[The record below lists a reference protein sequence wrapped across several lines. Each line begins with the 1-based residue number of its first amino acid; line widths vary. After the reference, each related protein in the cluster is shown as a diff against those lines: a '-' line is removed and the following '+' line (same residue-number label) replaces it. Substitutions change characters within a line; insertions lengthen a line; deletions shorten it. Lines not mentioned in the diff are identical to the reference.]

1 MGASSF
7 SAHGRTPDRGTPMVA
22 DWSTRLVDVTGS
34 YGWPVNS
41 TRRHTVGVVGAGT
54 MGAGIAQLAVEHG
67 HETVL
72 HDVDEAAIERGRA
85 RIREGLARRAARL
98 GLDADSIDD
107 WVDGRLGLLRGAPT
121 IDALAAEAGLVVE
134 AALDDLNLKRTIFR
148 ALGAAA
154 AADTILATNT
164 SALSVAAIA
173 EASRRPGEV
182 VGLHFFN
189 PAPVMTLVE
198 LVVTAATRPDVA
210 DRAEALARGWGKTVV
225 RCADS
230 PGFIVNRVHR
240 PFTIEALRTLEAG
253 EASVE
258 QVDAAMRAD
267 GFPMGPFELMDLVG
281 IDVNLA
287 AARAVWEGLGRPD
300 RLRPSPIQ
308 ERLTA
313 AGRLGR
319 KSGAG
324 FYAYGS
330 DGRPTGVSADFAAP
344 PSAVPAGGG
353 IADRIVGAIAREA
366 RLAAD
371 AGVATEDDIVLAL
384 RLGAGHPASPFR

>member
-1 MGASSF
+1 M
-7 SAHGRTPDRGTPMVA
+7 A
-22 DWSTRLVDVTGS
+22 DPEPLI
-34 YGWPVNS
+34 
-41 TRRHTVGVVGAGT
+41 VGVIGAGT
-54 MGAGIAQLAVEHG
+54 MGAGIAQLAIEHG

-85 RIREGLARRAARL
+85 RIREGLARRAGRL
-98 GLDADSIDD
+98 GLDADTIDD
-107 WVDGRLGLLRGAPT
+107 WVDGRLELLRGAPT
-121 IDALAAEAGLVVE
+121 VDGLAAEAGLVIE
-134 AALDDLNLKRTIFR
+134 AALEDLELKRTIFR
-148 ALGAAA
+148 TLGAAA

-173 EASRRPGEV
+173 EASGRPGQV

-198 LVVTAATRPDVA
+198 LVVTGSTRPDVA
-210 DRAEALARGWGKTVV
+210 DRAEALAAAWDKTVV

-240 PFTIEALRTLEAG
+240 PFTIEALRMVEAG

-258 QVDAAMRAD
+258 QVDAAMQAD

-287 AARAVWEGLGRPD
+287 AAHAVWDGLGRPD

-308 ERLTA
+308 ERLVA
-313 AGRLGR
+313 DDRLGR

-324 FYAYGS
+324 FYTYGS

-344 PSAVPAGGG
+344 AGAGPSDIGLLRN
-353 IADRIVGAIAREA
+353 RIIGAIAREA
-366 RLAAD
+366 RLVAE
-371 AGVATEDDIVLAL
+371 AGIATEADIALAL
-384 RLGAGHPASPFR
+384 RLGAGHPRDLLADE